1 MRRKQRIRLSEATLH
16 KIIRKCVNEAIR
28 LQRNKLTEGINRKK
42 RRRLFE
48 GQNLVSD
55 EELRKIAQWY
65 DGMKND
71 FETFDGETFYVLAD
85 IDLDDPED
93 SSFYINDSS
102 VGDCIDGHYANNPLE
117 ELVNLYYDFGYG
129 GKQNVNSAML
139 EYLSLGQL

>member
-71 FETFDGETFYVLAD
+71 FETFDGETFYISAD

-93 SSFYINDSS
+93 SSFYINDNS
-102 VGDCIDGHYANNPLE
+102 VGDWIDGHYANNPIGRISKPIL
-117 ELVNLYYDFGYG
+117 
-129 GKQNVNSAML
+129 
-139 EYLSLGQL
+139 